1 MSMFCSAVATALSA
15 EVLSKEKKNLKKIG
29 RMGIGEKAVFL
40 STAMLDRSR
49 YICFT
54 DIRRIF
60 KRVAMSKGGFSG
72 KGIFGTMAYIV
83 VELKNGRIV
92 TCTVPLEADA
102 DTLLKE
108 FGRRCP
114 NVPLQSEDAARK
126 LREAEQEEKARYAE
140 TLSPAAEACIQRLE
154 KDAQTL
160 EKSPKLYQRLS
171 DGAQRLRM
179 VQRTKPS
186 YKWVALVV
194 FVFAIIAAA
203 FGVLRFLQGREDGVY
218 TVLIGLAVI
227 FLISASRVLPSA
239 SNNLRT
245 VTKEY
250 EEAVKAMEAALPQED
265 FPVPARY
272 AHPVVL
278 TRMIRVI
285 REGRTETAEGALQL
299 VKEDLKALNAQV
311 SVSKKEYD
319 EVVEIKPMFLVAAY
333 Q

>member
-227 FLISASRVLPSA
+227 FLISSSRVLPSA

>member
-83 VELKNGRIV
+83 VELKNGRTV

-114 NVPLQSEDAARK
+114 NVPLQSEEAARK

-154 KDAQTL
+154 KDTQVL

-250 EEAVKAMEAALPQED
+250 EEAVKALEAALPQED

-319 EVVEIKPMFLVAAY
+319 EVVEIKPMFLVASY

>member
-83 VELKNGRIV
+83 VELKNGRTV

-114 NVPLQSEDAARK
+114 NVPLQSEEAARK

-154 KDAQTL
+154 KDTQVL

-250 EEAVKAMEAALPQED
+250 EEAVKALEAALPQED

>member
-1 MSMFCSAVATALSA
+1 MSMFCSAVATSLSA
-15 EVLSKEKKNLKKIG
+15 EALSKEKKNLQKIG

-72 KGIFGTMAYIV
+72 KGIFGSMAYIV
-83 VELKNGRIV
+83 VELKDGRTV

-102 DTLLKE
+102 DTLLKA
-108 FGRRCP
+108 FGRKCP
-114 NVPLQSEDAARK
+114 TVPLQSEEAARK
-126 LREAEQEEKARYAE
+126 LREAEQEEAARYVK
-140 TLSPAAEACIQRLE
+140 TLSPAAEACVQGLEKDKQRLE
-154 KDAQTL
+154 KEA
-160 EKSPKLYQRLS
+160 KKYQRLS

-194 FVFAIIAAA
+194 FVFAIIAAG
-203 FGVLRFLQGREDGVY
+203 FGVLRFLQGREDGMY
-218 TVLIGLAVI
+218 IVLIGLAVI

-239 SNNLRT
+239 SNNLRA
-245 VTKEY
+245 VTREY
-250 EEAVKAMEAALPQED
+250 EAAVQDMEKTINGES

-299 VKEDLKALNAQV
+299 VKQDLQALNAQV
-311 SVSKKEYD
+311 TVSKKEYD

>member
-83 VELKNGRIV
+83 VELKNGRTV

-114 NVPLQSEDAARK
+114 NVPLQSEEAARK
-126 LREAEQEEKARYAE
+126 LREAEQEEKVRYAE

-154 KDAQTL
+154 KDTQVL

>member
-15 EVLSKEKKNLKKIG
+15 EALSKEKKNLKKIG
-29 RMGIGEKAVFL
+29 RMGIGEKAIFL

-83 VELKNGRIV
+83 AELKDGRTV

-108 FGRRCP
+108 FGRKCP
-114 NVPLQSEDAARK
+114 TVPLQSEEAARK
-126 LREAEQEEKARYAE
+126 LREAEQEEKARYAK
-140 TLSPAAEACIQRLE
+140 TLRPAAEACIQSLEQDAQVLE
-154 KDAQTL
+154 KN
-160 EKSPKLYQRLS
+160 PKLYQRLS

-194 FVFAIIAAA
+194 FIFAIIAAA
-203 FGVLRFLQGREDGVY
+203 FGVLRFLQGGEDGMY
-218 TVLIGLAVI
+218 IVLIGLAVI

-239 SNNLRT
+239 SNNLKT

-250 EEAVKAMEAALPQED
+250 EEAVKAMAAALDGES
-265 FPVPARY
+265 FPIPARY
-272 AHPVVL
+272 AHPIVL

-299 VKEDLKALNAQV
+299 VKQDLQALNAQV

-333 Q
+333 R

>member
-1 MSMFCSAVATALSA
+1 
-15 EVLSKEKKNLKKIG
+15 
-29 RMGIGEKAVFL
+29 MGIGEKAVFL

-227 FLISASRVLPSA
+227 FLISSSRVLPSA

>member
-1 MSMFCSAVATALSA
+1 MSIFCSPVATALSA
-15 EVLSKEKKNLKKIG
+15 EALLKEKKNLKKIG

-83 VELKNGRIV
+83 VELKNGRSV

-114 NVPLQSEDAARK
+114 MVPLQSEAAARK
-126 LREAEQEEKARYAE
+126 LREAEQEEKARYAK
-140 TLSPAAEACIQRLE
+140 TLTPAAEACIQQLEADRRELE
-154 KDAQTL
+154 KN
-160 EKSPKLYQRLS
+160 PKLYQRLS

-194 FVFAIIAAA
+194 FAFAVIAAV
-203 FGVLRFLQGREDGVY
+203 FGVLRFLQGREDGMY
-218 TVLIGLAVI
+218 IVLIGLAVI

-250 EEAVKAMEAALPQED
+250 EDAVRAMEMSLPQTS

-299 VKEDLKALNAQV
+299 VKQDLQALNAQV
-311 SVSKKEYD
+311 TVSKKEYD

>member
-83 VELKNGRIV
+83 VELKNGRTV

-114 NVPLQSEDAARK
+114 NVPLQSEEAARK

-154 KDAQTL
+154 KDTQVL

-227 FLISASRVLPSA
+227 FLISSSRVLPSA

>member
-1 MSMFCSAVATALSA
+1 
-15 EVLSKEKKNLKKIG
+15 
-29 RMGIGEKAVFL
+29 
-40 STAMLDRSR
+40 MLDRSR

-114 NVPLQSEDAARK
+114 NVPLQSEEAARK

>member
-1 MSMFCSAVATALSA
+1 
-15 EVLSKEKKNLKKIG
+15 
-29 RMGIGEKAVFL
+29 MGIGEKAVFL

-83 VELKNGRIV
+83 VELKNGRTV

-114 NVPLQSEDAARK
+114 NVPLQSEEAARK

-154 KDAQTL
+154 KDTQVL

-250 EEAVKAMEAALPQED
+250 EEAVKALEAALPQED

>member
-83 VELKNGRIV
+83 VELKNGRTV

-114 NVPLQSEDAARK
+114 NVPLQSEEAARK

-154 KDAQTL
+154 KDTQVL

-250 EEAVKAMEAALPQED
+250 EEAVKALEAALPQED

-299 VKEDLKALNAQV
+299 VKEDLQALNAQV

-319 EVVEIKPMFLVAAY
+319 EVVEIKPMFLVASY